1 MPAKNTTTADFK
13 RDVLDAQGLVLVD
26 FWATWCQPCKMM
38 APILDDLAD
47 DLRNDVLVYKVDA
60 DAESDLVQE
69 YAIASIPTI
78 LIFSRGQ
85 VVHTVVGAK
94 PKPALLK
101 ALVEWLD

>member
-1 MPAKNTTTADFK
+1 MPAKNTTAADFK
-13 RDVLDAQGLVLVD
+13 TDVLDAQGLVLVD

-47 DLRNDVLVYKVDA
+47 DLRGDVAVYKVDA

-78 LIFSRGQ
+78 LVFSRGE